1 MISLNL
7 QLSDFLGISPHV
19 VLSVF
24 GVLLLGTGVFIPRS
38 KNKWLAY
45 IGIVGIILAAAG
57 NFLLLGQNYSAFG
70 EMIRVDQ
77 LSIVLN
83 YIFLITALFTLLLT
97 INYSEFVEVEFVE
110 FTPLVL
116 LATTGMMLMASAGH
130 LMIIFLGLET
140 MSIAL
145 YVMAGFRRNNKF
157 SLEAALKYFLLGA
170 FATGFL
176 LYGIAL
182 LYGVVGSSSLKA
194 TMEYFTKNSLSAN
207 SLSLLGLGLLTVGFG
222 FKVALVPFHMWTP
235 DVYQGSPMP
244 VTAYMAVGAKT
255 AGFAAILRV
264 FIQSANFIS
273 FQWVDILWV
282 LAVLT
287 MTVGNIIALVQD
299 DIKRMLAYSSIAH
312 AGYLL
317 IGVVA
322 ANDMTIT
329 SVVFYLVV
337 YLLMNMGAFAI
348 AGLVGSKEEKKTK
361 ITAFHGLGYSNPL
374 IGLVMAICMFSLA
387 GFPPTAGFIGKFYL
401 FSSAMQSGY
410 LWLVIIGVINSVIS
424 VYYYLRIVVAMYMHK
439 PEEDAEQVQLMAG
452 TRLVLLVSA
461 LGILILG
468 ILPNSFLR
476 LIYSF

>member
-1 MISLNL
+1 
-7 QLSDFLGISPHV
+7 
-19 VLSVF
+19 
-24 GVLLLGTGVFIPRS
+24 
-38 KNKWLAY
+38 
-45 IGIVGIILAAAG
+45 
-57 NFLLLGQNYSAFG
+57 
-70 EMIRVDQ
+70 
-77 LSIVLN
+77 
-83 YIFLITALFTLLLT
+83 
-97 INYSEFVEVEFVE
+97 
-110 FTPLVL
+110 
-116 LATTGMMLMASAGH
+116 
-130 LMIIFLGLET
+130 
-140 MSIAL
+140 
-145 YVMAGFRRNNKF
+145 
-157 SLEAALKYFLLGA
+157 
-170 FATGFL
+170 
-176 LYGIAL
+176 
-182 LYGVVGSSSLKA
+182 
-194 TMEYFTKNSLSAN
+194 
-207 SLSLLGLGLLTVGFG
+207 
-222 FKVALVPFHMWTP
+222 
-235 DVYQGSPMP
+235 
-244 VTAYMAVGAKT
+244 
-255 AGFAAILRV
+255 
-264 FIQSANFIS
+264 
-273 FQWVDILWV
+273 
-282 LAVLT
+282 
-287 MTVGNIIALVQD
+287 
-299 DIKRMLAYSSIAH
+299 MLAYSSIAH

-468 ILPNSFLR
+468 VLPNSFLR